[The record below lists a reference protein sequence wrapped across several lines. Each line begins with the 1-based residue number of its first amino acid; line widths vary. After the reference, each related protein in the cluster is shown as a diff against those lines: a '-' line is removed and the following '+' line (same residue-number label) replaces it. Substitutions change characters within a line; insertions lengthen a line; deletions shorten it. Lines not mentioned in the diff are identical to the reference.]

1 MLVSS
6 YQNGI
11 TAGFAPPKRS
21 HEWDSPRGVVG
32 GWSADSVRRH
42 TKWLYGVQ
50 LEGLT
55 GVGISL
61 TLTVRDLPPNPQ
73 EWAALRRAW
82 WMRVQRFA
90 PGIIRAHW
98 VTEWQRRGVPHMHLA
113 VFVEPGSAWDDN
125 VELLA
130 WLWVATAGKYGADRL
145 GQDATRLASAPAEP
159 TPAAGQAER
168 PVAGVTAERTGP
180 ALSIAAVGW
189 LKYLSKHASRGVH
202 HYQRQGTPDGWEGR
216 SGRLWGHWGG
226 WPTGEPMRFELD
238 RHAGYRLR
246 RLVQAWRVADARAAG
261 DWKRLAYARRML
273 KGSYDDGTAHRG
285 VSDWISEP
293 MVLAMLALMDDQ
305 GEGIEQR

>member
-6 YQNGI
+6 YQNGT
-11 TAGFAPPKRS
+11 TAGFPPPKRS
-21 HEWDSPRGVVG
+21 HEWDSPRGDVG

-50 LEGLT
+50 LEGLD

-61 TLTVRDLPPNPQ
+61 TLTVADLPPSPA
-73 EWAALRRAW
+73 EWKRLRDVW
-82 WMRVQRFA
+82 WQRCKRHA
-90 PGIIRAHW
+90 PGLLRAHW

-113 VFVEPGSAWDDN
+113 VFAEPGSLWAEN
-125 VELLA
+125 HELLA
-130 WLWVATAGKYGADRL
+130 WLWLGVAWKYGARSQA
-145 GQDATRLASAPAEP
+145 QDATLLASAPAATEGAEP
-159 TPAAGQAER
+159 SGRTSP
-168 PVAGVTAERTGP
+168 GVTGGRPQP

-202 HYQRQGTPDGWEGR
+202 HYQRQGTPEGWEGR
-216 SGRLWGHWGG
+216 SGRLWGHWGP
-226 WPTGEPMRFELD
+226 WPVGEPMRFELD